1 MGEKNITYKVLIED
15 MTERTTSKEKWEGN
29 TKLDFKEIVWGHVG
43 RVNQAQG
50 QVTVVG
56 PYEHDEAISGSIKC
70 LEFLEYGLFR
80 NSYLAT
86 WSSKRILWNFLVRLM
101 GKNILNNIKT
111 TSRFKFQSVFE
122 TFSIWQ
128 AFKEMRGEMLS
139 ELCVPMDKF

>member
-1 MGEKNITYKVLIED
+1 
-15 MTERTTSKEKWEGN
+15 
-29 TKLDFKEIVWGHVG
+29 
-43 RVNQAQG
+43 
-50 QVTVVG
+50 
-56 PYEHDEAISGSIKC
+56 
-70 LEFLEYGLFR
+70 
-80 NSYLAT
+80 
-86 WSSKRILWNFLVRLM
+86 M